1 PEFEGLQITKI
12 KQSES
17 DQALK
22 NLEDFFT
29 KKLEKSLYG
38 DVKKGVP
45 GLVDHKVFHDLY
57 EKQVGKNIIS
67 GISSYCIEAS
77 RSRAYILFKDE
88 NTNLK
93 IKKENLNNLSQYKE
107 KINQAYEDWSV
118 CMNVL
123 QYICHAGEYKDK
135 EGKIIYDY
143 KGLGKTPPQVRIQTI
158 PSPLIFS
165 LDDVEYSRQRT
176 CTLIRFI
183 KDSRQTLIKV
193 AKIKKL
199 LANLA
204 DPKTSIDLNNPNLIS
219 LDFSE
224 ERSLDRILQ
233 TSSKEFLYGGDKKSF
248 KSANDALINTFKNDC
263 VDNGINIDKC
273 KRHFINHTEA
283 EKMAAEVTL
292 KTQAM
297 VKKLEKHRHDKEKL
311 ETYLREEG
319 YNKNEI
325 QDILKDSDAFT
336 RIIENYRTERKY
348 FIERLS
354 NRINETSLPQDKE
367 GNIDFDAQT
376 TKERIASIQK
386 EIESRSENF
395 EQLIHYNN
403 IIEGHLGL
411 KDEQGK
417 EIDEKNLAILFK
429 EVNDRISDPEEK
441 KEYSIKIDQIKEL
454 HSKLIEKG
462 IYKNEAPPIIET
474 IPVELLNAQVLSYG
488 TPETYLKDE
497 ILN

>member
-1 PEFEGLQITKI
+1 MLR
-12 KQSES
+12 
-17 DQALK
+17 
-22 NLEDFFT
+22 
-29 KKLEKSLYG
+29 YC
-38 DVKKGVP
+38 DVSFSC
-45 GLVDHKVFHDLY
+45 VF
-57 EKQVGKNIIS
+57 VIS
-67 GISSYCIEAS
+67 G
-77 RSRAYILFKDE
+77 LFMH
-88 NTNLK
+88 
-93 IKKENLNNLSQYKE
+93 
-107 KINQAYEDWSV
+107 W
-118 CMNVL
+118 
-123 QYICHAGEYKDK
+123 
-135 EGKIIYDY
+135 
-143 KGLGKTPPQVRIQTI
+143 
-158 PSPLIFS
+158 
-165 LDDVEYSRQRT
+165 
-176 CTLIRFI
+176 
-183 KDSRQTLIKV
+183 
-193 AKIKKL
+193 L
-199 LANLA
+199 LCQQQ
-204 DPKTSIDLNNPNLIS
+204 P
-219 LDFSE
+219 
-224 ERSLDRILQ
+224 
-233 TSSKEFLYGGDKKSF
+233 
-248 KSANDALINTFKNDC
+248 
-263 VDNGINIDKC
+263 
-273 KRHFINHTEA
+273 A